1 MREDDIF
8 NGIGVEVDLP
18 MYENFLKVKETLT
31 RIGTLD
37 GTAKLKQSC
46 YLLHKRGR
54 YVVAHVHELQWL
66 DGLNVTPSTEDIA
79 IRNRIAVLL
88 ESWKLVHIAEEGAT
102 EPVAPMSM
110 VKVIAYRD
118 KANWQL
124 VSPYQ
129 IGRQEREDHI
139 AY

>member
-88 ESWKLVHIAEEGAT
+88 ESWKLVHIAEEGAGG
-102 EPVAPMSM
+102 PPPP
-110 VKVIAYRD
+110 
-118 KANWQL
+118 L
-124 VSPYQ
+124 SPGK
-129 IGRQEREDHI
+129 GRR
-139 AY
+139 ARRSPSRPCPWSRSSRTATKRTGNS